1 MFVVASSRCFS
12 DKSFAEA
19 AYLLDDLEYDKI
31 ELWFSEAS
39 SHLKPSEVAA
49 DIDRFY
55 VRYREMTRLT
65 PVAFCLEEDVS
76 EEMFTRLCKLA
87 KLFRITQMTIP
98 CSPLGT
104 PFNAEIDRL
113 RACLR
118 IASQDAVL
126 VSIKTKTGT
135 LAEDPNTAVE
145 LCQAAP
151 GLGLTVDP
159 SYYICQA
166 KGEVSYDQ
174 TLSYAYHLHLRDTL
188 PNQLQVKIGL
198 GEIEYSKL
206 VTSLTRVKY
215 NRALSVELL
224 PELMDTAE
232 RPVELR
238 KMRLL
243 LESLM

>member
-1 MFVVASSRCFS
+1 MFVAASSRCFS

-39 SHLKPSEVAA
+39 SHLKASEVTA
-49 DIDRFY
+49 DIDRFAA
-55 VRYREMTRLT
+55 RYREMTRLT
-65 PVAFCLEEDVS
+65 PVAFTLEEDVP
-76 EEMFTRLCKLA
+76 EETFVLLCKLA
-87 KLFRITQMTIP
+87 KLFRITQITIP
-98 CSPLGT
+98 ASPLGT

-113 RACLR
+113 KNCLR

-126 VSIKTKTGT
+126 VSIKTKSGT
-135 LAEDPNTAVE
+135 LAEDPNTAIE
-145 LCQAAP
+145 LCQSAK
-151 GLGLTVDP
+151 GLGLTLDP

-166 KGEVSYDQ
+166 KGAVPYEQ
-174 TLSYAYHLHLRDTL
+174 TFPYAFHLHLRDTL
-188 PNQLQVKIGL
+188 PDQLQVKIGL

-206 VTSLTRVKY
+206 VTSLERVKY
-215 NRALSVELL
+215 SRALSVELY
-224 PELMDTAE
+224 PELMDAAE